1 MVSQE
6 RAFPAL
12 RMGHGRSVM
21 VTRRSTTS
29 RRLSPWA
36 LRTSVSSH
44 EARRPT
50 RVILLDSHWAKNA
63 DTAQWYRNEAEAGK
77 AIRESGLARKDIYI
91 TTKFS
96 GRDNLTIEEAM
107 QASLKNVRIPHTGV
121 EHVVDRTVALHDRSW
136 V

>member
-1 MVSQE
+1 MS
-6 RAFPAL
+6 
-12 RMGHGRSVM
+12 
-21 VTRRSTTS
+21 
-29 RRLSPWA
+29 
-36 LRTSVSSH
+36 
-44 EARRPT
+44 
-50 RVILLDSHWAKNA
+50 LDSHWAKNA

-77 AIRESGLARKDIYI
+77 AIHESGLARKDIYI